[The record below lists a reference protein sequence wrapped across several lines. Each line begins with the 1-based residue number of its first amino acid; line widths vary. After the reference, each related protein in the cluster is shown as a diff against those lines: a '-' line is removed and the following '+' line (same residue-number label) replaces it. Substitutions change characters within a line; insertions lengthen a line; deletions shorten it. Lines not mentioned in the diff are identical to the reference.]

1 MRFSITREALQQGLA
16 ASAAA
21 VPTRAA
27 LPVLSNILIHAEDDA
42 VRLSG
47 TDMSIFVSLSVPAE
61 VSEAGVVALPARQ
74 LLEISRVLD
83 DAPVKFATADG
94 NHDGATAG
102 VDIECGRSKFRLY
115 GQAPDEFPDFPE
127 VDFASGWEM
136 SAGELQTL
144 IERTSF
150 AVSTEDSR
158 PILNGILWQLRE
170 AATVMV
176 ATNGHRL
183 AKMSRELDVSG
194 SPTEVDLIIPP
205 KALSQVQKLYPADT
219 VLQIARSENHLAF
232 RSADREVFTSLIEG
246 PYPNY
251 EQVIPKDNDKAA
263 TVNRAALETAVR
275 RVAVM
280 ADDSTRRVRLPFR
293 SGDLGFKVQ
302 TPDLGEAED
311 ALSLDYEGEDI
322 QIGFNATYL
331 LEVLRHMPEE
341 DVRMTFK
348 APERAATFSPASG
361 EPDYLCLVMPLRILD

>member
-1 MRFSITREALQQGLA
+1 MRFSITREALQKGLA

-61 VSEAGVVALPARQ
+61 ISEAGVVALPARQ

-83 DAPVKFATADG
+83 DAPVKFTAAAGDRDAAAT
-94 NHDGATAG
+94 G

-127 VDFASGWEM
+127 VDFDGGWEM

-170 AATVMV
+170 AGTVMV

-183 AKMSRELDVSG
+183 AKVSRELEVGG
-194 SPTEVDLIIPP
+194 SPAEVDLIIPP
-205 KALSQVQKLYPADT
+205 KALNQVQKLYPADT

-232 RSADREVFTSLIEG
+232 RSEDREVFTSLIEG

-251 EQVIPKDNDKAA
+251 EQVIPKDNDKVA

-280 ADDSTRRVRLPFR
+280 ADDSTRRVRLSFKA
-293 SGDLGFKVQ
+293 GDLGFKVQ

>member
-1 MRFSITREALQQGLA
+1 MRFSITREALQKGLA

-83 DAPVKFATADG
+83 DAPVKFATGDG
-94 NHDGATAG
+94 SDDGAAAG

-183 AKMSRELDVSG
+183 AKMSRELDASG
-194 SPTEVDLIIPP
+194 SPAEVDLIIPP

-263 TVNRAALETAVR
+263 TVNRAGLETAVR

-280 ADDSTRRVRLPFR
+280 ADDSTRRVRLSFR

>member
-1 MRFSITREALQQGLA
+1 MRFSITREVLQQGLGA
-16 ASAAA
+16 TASA

-27 LPVLSNILIHAEDDA
+27 LPVLSNILIQAEDDA

-47 TDMSIFVSLSVPAE
+47 TDMSIFVSLEVPAE
-61 VSEAGVVALPARQ
+61 VSEPGVVALPARQ

-83 DAPVKFATADG
+83 DAPVKFSAVDAQASGSGT
-94 NHDGATAG
+94 G
-102 VDIECGRSKFRLY
+102 VGIECGRSKFMLY

-127 VDFASGWEM
+127 VDFATGWEM
-136 SAGELQTL
+136 SAGDLQTL

-158 PILNGILWQLRE
+158 PILNGILWQLHGGG
-170 AATVMV
+170 TVMV

-183 AKMSRELDVSG
+183 AKMQQELGDG
-194 SPTEVDLIIPP
+194 GAAAEADLIIPP
-205 KALSQVQKLYPADT
+205 KALNQVQKLYPSDA
-219 VLQIARSENHLAF
+219 VLQIARSDNHLAF
-232 RSADREVFTSLIEG
+232 RSVDREVFTSLIEG
-246 PYPNY
+246 PYPNF
-251 EQVIPKDNDKAA
+251 EQVIPKDNDKSA

-280 ADDSTRRVRLPFR
+280 ADDPTKRVRLSFTE
-293 SGDLGFKVQ
+293 GDLNFKVQ

-311 ALSLDYEGEDI
+311 TLSLDYEGEDI
-322 QIGFNATYL
+322 EIGFNATYL
-331 LEVLRHMPEE
+331 LEVLRHMPDE
-341 DVRMTFK
+341 DVHITFK

>member
-1 MRFSITREALQQGLA
+1 MRFSITREALQRGLG

-27 LPVLSNILIHAEDDA
+27 LPVLSNILIRAEDDA

-47 TDMSIFVSLSVPAE
+47 TDMSIFVSLSEPAE
-61 VSEAGVVALPARQ
+61 VSQPGVVALPARQ

-83 DAPVKFATADG
+83 DAPVKFTAVDG
-94 NHDGATAG
+94 GGTGTAAG

-136 SAGELQTL
+136 SAGQVQTL

-158 PILNGILWQLRE
+158 PILNGILWQLRG
-170 AATVMV
+170 TGSVMV

-183 AKMSRELDVSG
+183 AKMSRELEGGG
-194 SPTEVDLIIPP
+194 SSVETDLIIPP
-205 KALSQVQKLYPADT
+205 KALSQVQKLYSADT

-251 EQVIPKDNDKAA
+251 EQVIPNDNDKTA

-280 ADDSTRRVRLPFR
+280 ADDSTRRVRLSFKA
-293 SGDLGFKVQ
+293 GDLGFRVQ

-311 ALSLDYEGEDI
+311 ALAVDYEGEDI
-322 QIGFNATYL
+322 EIGFNATYL
-331 LEVLRHMPEE
+331 LEVLRHMPDE
-341 DVRMTFK
+341 DVHLTFK

-361 EPDYLCLVMPLRILD
+361 ESEYLCLVMPLRILD

>member
-1 MRFSITREALQQGLA
+1 MRFSITREALQKGLA

-61 VSEAGVVALPARQ
+61 VSESGVVALPARQ

-83 DAPVKFATADG
+83 DAPVKFASADG
-94 NHDGATAG
+94 NGDGAAAG
-102 VDIECGRSKFRLY
+102 VDIECDRSKFRLY

-127 VDFASGWEM
+127 IDFAGGWEM

-170 AATVMV
+170 EATVMV

-194 SPTEVDLIIPP
+194 SPAEADLIIPP
-205 KALSQVQKLYPADT
+205 KALSQVQKLYEADT

-251 EQVIPKDNDKAA
+251 EQVIPKDNDKVA

-280 ADDSTRRVRLPFR
+280 ADDSTRRVRLSFR

>member
-1 MRFSITREALQQGLA
+1 MRFSITGEQLQQGLD

-21 VPTRAA
+21 IPTRAA

-42 VRLSG
+42 VRMSG
-47 TDMSIFVSLSVPAE
+47 TDMSIFVSRAVPAE
-61 VSEAGVVALPARQ
+61 VSEPGVVALPARQ
-74 LLEISRVLD
+74 LREISRVLD
-83 DAPVKFATADG
+83 DAPVRFAAASGDAST
-94 NHDGATAG
+94 TG

-115 GQAPDEFPDFPE
+115 GQAADEFPDFPD
-127 VDFASGWEM
+127 VDFAGGWEV
-136 SAGELQTL
+136 SAGQLQDL

-170 AATVMV
+170 ASTVMV

-183 AKMSRELDVSG
+183 AKVTREIDVSG
-194 SPTEVDLIIPP
+194 SPSDVDLIIPP
-205 KALSQVQKLYPADT
+205 KALSQVQRYTSDT
-219 VLQIARSENHLAF
+219 VLRIARSENHLAF
-232 RSADREVFTSLIEG
+232 RSEDLVVFTSLIEG

-251 EQVIPKDNDKAA
+251 EQVIPKDNDKVAI
-263 TVNRAALETAVR
+263 VNRAALQTAVR

-280 ADDSTRRVRLPFR
+280 ADDATRRVRLSFKA
-293 SGDLGFKVQ
+293 GDLGFKVQ

-311 ALSLDYEGEDI
+311 AMSLDYEGEDI

-331 LEVLRHMPEE
+331 LEVLGHMPEE

-348 APERAATFSPASG
+348 APERAATFSPAG
-361 EPDYLCLVMPLRILD
+361 GDLDYLCLVMPLRILD

>member
-1 MRFSITREALQQGLA
+1 MRFSITREALQKGLG

-27 LPVLSNILIHAEDDA
+27 LPVLSNILIQAEDDA

-47 TDMSIFVSLSVPAE
+47 TDMSIFVSLGVPAE
-61 VSEAGVVALPARQ
+61 VQESGVVALPARQ
-74 LLEISRVLD
+74 LVEISRVLD
-83 DAPVKFATADG
+83 DAPVKFSSAASEAAGSGT
-94 NHDGATAG
+94 G
-102 VDIECGRSKFRLY
+102 VDIECGQARFRLY
-115 GQAPDEFPDFPE
+115 GQAPDEFPEFPE
-127 VDFASGWEM
+127 VDFGAAWEI

-170 AATVMV
+170 GDTVMV

-183 AKMSRELDVSG
+183 AKMTQKLSG
-194 SPTEVDLIIPP
+194 GDAPVETDLIIPP
-205 KALSQVQKLYPADT
+205 KALNQVQKLYPSDAA
-219 VLQIARSENHLAF
+219 LQVARSENHLAF
-232 RSADREVFTSLIEG
+232 RGGDREVFTSLIEG
-246 PYPNY
+246 PYPNF
-251 EQVIPKDNDKAA
+251 EQVIPKDNDKIA

-280 ADDSTRRVRLPFR
+280 ADDPTRRVRLSFM
-293 SGDLGFKVQ
+293 SGGLNFKVQ

-322 QIGFNATYL
+322 DIGFNATYL
-331 LEVLRHMPEE
+331 LEVLRHMPDE

-348 APERAATFSPASG
+348 APERAATFAPASG

>member
-1 MRFSITREALQQGLA
+1 MRFSITREALQKGLGA
-16 ASAAA
+16 TAAA

-27 LPVLSNILIHAEDDA
+27 LPVLSNILIQAQDDS

-83 DAPVKFATADG
+83 DAPVKFAAADG
-94 NHDGATAG
+94 GLEADGSR
-102 VDIECGRSKFRLY
+102 VDIECGRSRFRLY

-127 VDFASGWEM
+127 IDSSSGWEM
-136 SAGELQTL
+136 AAGELQTL

-158 PILNGILWQLRE
+158 PILNGILWQLRGAE
-170 AATVMV
+170 TVMV

-183 AKMSRELDVSG
+183 AKISRELDGTG
-194 SPTEVDLIIPP
+194 SPAETDLIIPP
-205 KALSQVQKLYPADT
+205 KALNQVQKLYPAET

-232 RSADREVFTSLIEG
+232 RSKDREVFTSLIEG

-251 EQVIPKDNDKAA
+251 EQVIPKDNDKTA
-263 TVNRAALETAVR
+263 TVNRVALETAVR

-280 ADDSTRRVRLPFR
+280 ADDSTRRVRLSFQA
-293 SGDLGFKVQ
+293 GDLGFKVQ

-311 ALSLDYEGEDI
+311 AVSLDYEGEDI
-322 QIGFNATYL
+322 EIGFNATYL
-331 LEVLRHMPEE
+331 LEVLRHMPDE

-348 APERAATFSPASG
+348 APERAATFSPATG

>member
-1 MRFSITREALQQGLA
+1 MRFSITREALQKGLA

-61 VSEAGVVALPARQ
+61 ISEAGVVALPARQ

-83 DAPVKFATADG
+83 DAPVKFAAADG
-94 NHDGATAG
+94 NRDGVATG

-127 VDFASGWEM
+127 IDFADGWEM

-158 PILNGILWQLRE
+158 PILNGILWQLRG

-194 SPTEVDLIIPP
+194 PPAEADLIIPP

-232 RSADREVFTSLIEG
+232 RSEDREVFTSLIEG

-251 EQVIPKDNDKAA
+251 EQVIPSDNDKVAI
-263 TVNRAALETAVR
+263 VNRAALETAVR

-280 ADDSTRRVRLPFR
+280 ADDSTRRVRLSFR

-348 APERAATFSPASG
+348 APERAATFSPASD

>member
-1 MRFSITREALQQGLA
+1 MRFSITREALQNGLGA
-16 ASAAA
+16 TAAA

-27 LPVLSNILIHAEDDA
+27 LPVLSNILVQAQDDS

-61 VSEAGVVALPARQ
+61 VSEPGVVALPARQ

-83 DAPVKFATADG
+83 DAPVKFAAADG
-94 NHDGATAG
+94 NLDAAG
-102 VDIECGRSKFRLY
+102 SRVDIECGRSKFRLY

-127 VDFASGWEM
+127 IDFSSGWEV

-158 PILNGILWQLRE
+158 PILNGILWQLRGAE
-170 AATVMV
+170 TVMV

-183 AKMSRELDVSG
+183 AKISRELDGTG
-194 SPTEVDLIIPP
+194 SPAETDLIIPP
-205 KALSQVQKLYPADT
+205 KALNQVQKLYPAET
-219 VLQIARSENHLAF
+219 VLQVARSENHLAF
-232 RSADREVFTSLIEG
+232 RSEDREVFTSLIEG

-251 EQVIPKDNDKAA
+251 EQVIPKDNDKTA

-280 ADDSTRRVRLPFR
+280 ADDSTRRVRLSFKA
-293 SGDLGFKVQ
+293 GDLGFKVQ

-311 ALSLDYEGEDI
+311 AVSLDYEGEDI
-322 QIGFNATYL
+322 DIGFNATYL
-331 LEVLRHMPEE
+331 LEVLRHMPDE

-348 APERAATFSPASG
+348 APERAATFSPATG